1 MLTPEEIKEKL
12 KDRVISV
19 VVAETGLHANT
30 VRKYKNGTWKN
41 PEYDTLV
48 ALSAYFENNNGNV

>member
-1 MLTPEEIKEKL
+1 MLSPEEIREKL

-30 VRKYKNGTWKN
+30 VRAIRNGTYKA
-41 PEYDTLV
+41 PSHETIKK
-48 ALSAYFENNNGNV
+48 LSEYFEAD